1 MSAMPSAT
9 QSSKA
14 ANLQN
19 WAPGALIAAAMG
31 LLYLAVRPPL
41 FDSDG
46 YVYRLVMLGPDR
58 LQYLDHAHLLWEPLE
73 ILMVA
78 IARPFGNSIIFPF
91 QIFGILVNCATLFLF
106 WILLRKVSCSSLFA
120 STAVITVAC
129 SPRFWYLG
137 FQNEPYPLLFLFV
150 VLYLT
155 SWQTADG
162 NPPSGL
168 RLIAAGLCLAAA
180 IFFHQAAVVLVPAGC
195 LALMFFGIETPRRRL
210 VRAILWGAGIAAI
223 VVPVYLYVWSA
234 SGSDSAL
241 LPWTLGEYEEQ
252 HFLELSLP
260 ATFIKSTMGV
270 SGAVLQSDNIQSF
283 LGQNLSATQVFALYA
298 ALGIAICAAFA
309 ALAWRAR
316 SNRLLVQLTKTNA
329 LFIVSLLSIF
339 FWSAVVSASEPVT
352 ANYWVLDFFPALVCL
367 GFVLR
372 ARAWRGLTAFAVI
385 ALVLS
390 GVNGYLNHAEF
401 YEQSR
406 NPPDRLI
413 ASVNQQLGTG
423 DIFIVLV
430 NKDWYGATDY
440 ESLFRILKQNADA
453 RGQAIL
459 NDYVLPAEGSNSWR
473 DQLGDKIKSTIDSGG
488 KVYVGAHVLDP
499 DSYSD
504 LAGAKDPF
512 SPNLNLEY
520 VGLNGPALLQQVKQV
535 LAPYNLADSDFT
547 IGDDEYFELRR
558 K

>member
-1 MSAMPSAT
+1 MASAT
-9 QSSKA
+9 RSSEP

-19 WAPGALIAAAMG
+19 WAPGALIAAAIG
-31 LLYLAVRPPL
+31 LLYLAVRTPL

-58 LQYLDHAHLLWEPLE
+58 LEYMDHAHLLWEPLQ

-78 IARPFGNSIIFPF
+78 IARPLGNSTIFPF

-106 WILLRKVSCSSLFA
+106 WILLRKVSASSLFA
-120 STAVITVAC
+120 STAVITVAF

-137 FQNEPYPLLFLFV
+137 FQNEPYPLLFLFA
-150 VLYLT
+150 VLYLMC
-155 SWQTADG
+155 WHTADG

-168 RLIAAGLCLAAA
+168 RLIAAGFCLAAA

-195 LALMFFGIETPRRRL
+195 LALIIFGDETLRRRL

-223 VVPVYLYVWSA
+223 VVPVYLYVWSI

-260 ATFIKSTMGV
+260 ATFIKSTMGA
-270 SGAVLQSDNIQSF
+270 SGAVVQSDSIQSF
-283 LGQNLSATQVFALYA
+283 LGQNLSAKQIFALYA
-298 ALGIAICAAFA
+298 ALGIVICAGLA

-352 ANYWVLDFFPALVCL
+352 SNYWVLNFFPALVCL

-372 ARAWRGLTAFAVI
+372 ACAWRGLTAFAAT

-390 GVNGYLNHAEF
+390 GVNGYLNYAE
-401 YEQSR
+401 YYAQSR
-406 NPPDRLI
+406 NPPERLL
-413 ASVNQQLGTG
+413 ASVNQHLAKR
-423 DIFIVLV
+423 DIFIVLA

-440 ESLFRILKQNADA
+440 ESLFRILKQDADD

-459 NDYVLPAEGSNSWR
+459 NDYVLPAEGSSSWSDR
-473 DQLGDKIKSTIDSGG
+473 LGEKIRSTIDSGG
-488 KVYVGAHVLDP
+488 KVYVGAYVLDP

-520 VGLNGPALLQQVKQV
+520 VGIDGPALLRQVKQIF
-535 LAPYNLADSDFT
+535 APYTLADSDFK